1 MLVDLEHDADQ
12 ENPEDLEL
20 GDKLHHVEPRRSEG
34 ARNQVERQEE
44 RREHALHDAAAAGD
58 ADEARQCELADEL
71 CASLPLSESA
81 QTENYVWRVCV
92 CALCV

>member
-20 GDKLHHVEPRRSEG
+20 GDKLHHVEPRRSER
-34 ARNQVERQEE
+34 ARRQVEREEGEREE

-58 ADEARQCELADEL
+58 ADEARQRELADEL
-71 CASLPLSESA
+71 CASWPLSKKA
-81 QTENYVWRVCV
+81 RPD
-92 CALCV
+92 